1 LPLPLGCFRAAAAFC
16 AAYRATFAQN
26 TSQKLTKYCFSILFA
41 LICCASHGQTPLQDT
56 LKTRLD
62 AAHQLY
68 AQGDYAKSAAL
79 ALNCIQTAEKERV
92 PGIVG
97 KAYYCLARGAFQLQ
111 DFDKGLEYART
122 SLAVSQREQNM
133 GGIGDAYNVM
143 AIMMLATNQLD
154 SAYRYGEQ
162 AVKHYT
168 EAGNAQGAAVAYTK
182 LGHVFNIRGEYEKAT
197 PYYLRSYDMAKYDT
211 LSSAF
216 MTANLCLASNYIYLK
231 KPDAALPHTLKSYQI
246 AQRLGMFYEQSTA
259 LHYLSGIYELK
270 GDYRRALEYQRQYTE
285 SRDSVMKAE
294 RVRQVKELEAE
305 YEAVKKENAIQQLEK
320 EKLQQRVIIWAG
332 LAILAL
338 LLGVAL
344 QIYASYRRRTIQL
357 RAESLERERLNE
369 MDAFKSRFF
378 TNITHEFRTPL
389 TVILGNLDLM
399 RQEIER
405 SGAAASALLLSKVST
420 IKRSGENLLLLINEI
435 LDLAKL
441 ESNTLKMNYVQGDV
455 LAYLRYIAESMHS
468 LSNAQNVMLRAES
481 DQASIVMDY
490 DPERLMQIVHNLLSN
505 AIKFTSSGGRVILT
519 AKIETS
525 SPLAPQLS
533 LQVSDTGAGIA
544 AEELPRIF
552 DRFFQAKNQQHISPS
567 PLGRAGVG
575 SGGAGIGLS
584 LTKEL
589 VKVMGGDIR
598 AESTV
603 GKGTTFTVTLP
614 ITNNAP
620 KAEQQ
625 QPSNPTTHL
634 SAEASAKT
642 EQPNNPTTQQLN
654 NPTLLIVEDNPDVVE
669 YLGACLEG
677 QYQLTFAYNGLAGIE
692 NALENVPDIIISDVM
707 MPEKDGFELCD
718 ALKND
723 ERTSHIPIVLLT
735 ARATAADRIA
745 GLRRGA
751 DAYLAKPFH
760 PEELQATLTNLVALR
775 QRLQDRYAQ
784 VTAVSLAPATEP
796 DLQIEDAF
804 LGKIRAVVEARLS
817 DADLEMPQLE
827 RALAMS
833 RSQIFRK
840 IKALTGKSPTL
851 YIRSIRLAR
860 AQELL
865 RNTAL
870 TVSEIAYDTGFSSP
884 QYFSDAFLE
893 EFGVRPS
900 EARA

>member
-1 LPLPLGCFRAAAAFC
+1 LAKHCL
-16 AAYRATFAQN
+16 
-26 TSQKLTKYCFSILFA
+26 SILFVLLCWA
-41 LICCASHGQTPLQDT
+41 LKGQTPLQDT

-79 ALNCIQTAEKERV
+79 ALNCIQMAEKERV

-122 SLAVSQREQNM
+122 SLAVSQREQNT

-143 AIMMLATNQLD
+143 AVMMLATNQLD

-182 LGHVFNIRGEYEKAT
+182 LGHVFNIKGEYEKAT

-216 MTANLCLASNYIYLK
+216 MTANLCLASNYIYRK
-231 KPDAALPHTLKSYQI
+231 KPDAALPHTLKTYQI

-259 LHYLSGIYELK
+259 LYYLSGIYELK
-270 GDYRRALEYQRQYTE
+270 GDYRSALEYQRQYTE

-305 YEAVKKENAIQQLEK
+305 YETVKKENAIQQLER
-320 EKLQQRVIIWAG
+320 EKLRQRVIIWAG
-332 LAILAL
+332 LAILTL
-338 LLGVAL
+338 LLFVAL
-344 QIYASYRRRTIQL
+344 QIYTSYRRRTTEL

-399 RQEIER
+399 KIEVER
-405 SGAAASALLLSKVST
+405 SGAAISALLLSKIST
-420 IKRSGENLLLLINEI
+420 VKRSGENLLRLINEI

-441 ESNTLKMNYVQGDV
+441 ESNTLQMNYVQGDV
-455 LAYLRYIAESMHS
+455 LTYLRYIAESMHS
-468 LSNAQNVMLRAES
+468 LANTQNVMLRVES
-481 DQASIVMDY
+481 EEAAIVMDY

-505 AIKFTSSGGRVILT
+505 AVKFTPSGGRVVLAAKTLEGFKTLPTLT
-519 AKIETS
+519 IAV
-525 SPLAPQLS
+525 A
-533 LQVSDTGAGIA
+533 DTGAGIA

-552 DRFFQAKNQQHISPS
+552 DRFFQAKNQQH
-567 PLGRAGVG
+567 AKA
-575 SGGAGIGLS
+575 GGAGIGLS

-598 AESTV
+598 AESAV
-603 GKGTTFTVTLP
+603 GKGTTFVVTLP
-614 ITNNAP
+614 ITNTAPQADASLPAVTSGEGEPTQQINNSIAQQINAP
-620 KAEQQ
+620 
-625 QPSNPTTHL
+625 H
-634 SAEASAKT
+634 
-642 EQPNNPTTQQLN
+642 
-654 NPTLLIVEDNPDVVE
+654 LLIVEDNPDVVE

-677 QYQLTFAYNGLAGIE
+677 QYQLDFAYNGRAGIE

-718 ALKND
+718 TLKND

-751 DAYLAKPFH
+751 DAYLAKPFY
-760 PEELQATLTNLVALR
+760 PEELQATLANLVALR

-784 VTAVSLAPATEP
+784 ATAAPLAPATEP
-796 DLQIEDAF
+796 GLQIEDAF
-804 LGKIRAVVEARLS
+804 LAKVRAVVEARLS
-817 DADLEMPQLE
+817 DPDLEMPQLE

-840 IKALTGKSPTL
+840 IKALTGKSPSL
-851 YIRSIRLAR
+851 YIRSIRLAQ

-865 RNTAL
+865 RSTAL

-884 QYFSDAFLE
+884 QYFSDTFME

-900 EARA
+900 EARG